1 MRGPVGLPFVWGP
14 AMSRISV
21 FQRSWS
27 LTGALILLLSAVAT
41 AAQFSP
47 AEIAERSRWE
57 DFLRNANIVG
67 AVQLGEEEAVTTPW
81 KLTLQKD
88 GVVRHG
94 LWKNVSGSPRG
105 IVDSWLY
112 EIAAYNLDKLLGLGM
127 VPPTV
132 QKRFRGMAGSCQLWI
147 EESAVL
153 KKRLQEGLSSKVLDK
168 PQWLRL
174 AYIQQLFDNLIGNED
189 RHQGNVLITPD
200 ERSFLIDHSRTFRT
214 TKEFK
219 EILPFSG
226 EKFPGVAVMRELP
239 RALVEK
245 VKALDE
251 RSIREAVGKTLSGK
265 EIGAILARKELILKE
280 IDRLIAEHGEAAVL
294 Y

>member
-1 MRGPVGLPFVWGP
+1 M
-14 AMSRISV
+14 
-21 FQRSWS
+21 
-27 LTGALILLLSAVAT
+27 GAVLLLFPTALAAV
-41 AAQFSP
+41 QFSP

-57 DFLRNANIVG
+57 EFLKTAKIVG
-67 AVQLGEEEAVTTPW
+67 AVQLGEDEGVTTPW

-94 LWKNVSGSPRG
+94 LWKNVSGSPLG

-112 EIAAYNLDKLLGLGM
+112 EIAAYDLDKLLGLGM

-132 QKRFRGMAGSCQLWI
+132 MKRFRGMAGSCQLWI
-147 EESAVL
+147 EDSALL

-168 PQWLRL
+168 PQWLRQ

-189 RHQGNVLITPD
+189 RHQGNLLITPD

-219 EILPFSG
+219 EVLPFS
-226 EKFPGVAVMRELP
+226 EAKFPGTAVMRELP

-245 VKALDE
+245 VRALDE

-265 EIGAILARKELILKE
+265 EIGAVLARRELVLKE
-280 IDRLIAEHGEAAVL
+280 IDRLIAEHGESAVL

>member
-1 MRGPVGLPFVWGP
+1 
-14 AMSRISV
+14 MSRISV
-21 FQRSWS
+21 FPRSGI
-27 LTGALILLLSAVAT
+27 LTGVVLLLLSTAAT
-41 AAQFSP
+41 AVQFSP
-47 AEIAERSRWE
+47 AEIAERPYWE
-57 DFLRNANIVG
+57 DFLRTAAIVG
-67 AVQLGEEEAVTTPW
+67 AVQLAEEEAVTTPW

-88 GVVRHG
+88 GVVRYA

-132 QKRFRGMAGSCQLWI
+132 QKRFRGKAGSCQLWI

-153 KKRLQEGLSSKVLDK
+153 KKSLQEGLSSKVLEK
-168 PQWLRL
+168 PNWLRQ
-174 AYIQQLFDNLIGNED
+174 AYVQQLFDNLIGNED

-214 TKEFK
+214 TKAFT
-219 EILPFSG
+219 EILPFSE
-226 EKFPGVAVMRELP
+226 EKFPAVGVMRELP
-239 RALVEK
+239 RALFEK

-251 RSIREAVGKTLSGK
+251 RSIREAVGKTLSKK
-265 EIGAILARKELILKE
+265 EIGAVLARKELVIKE
-280 IDRLIAEHGEAAVL
+280 IDRLIAELGEAAVL

>member
-1 MRGPVGLPFVWGP
+1 MRHISKPPGFLLAPVLLF
-14 AMSRISV
+14 ISI
-21 FQRSWS
+21 
-27 LTGALILLLSAVAT
+27 AASAG
-41 AAQFSP
+41 QFSP
-47 AEIAERSRWE
+47 AEIAERPRWE
-57 DFLRNANIVG
+57 DFLRTAAVVG
-67 AVQLGEEEAVTTPW
+67 AVQLGEEEGVTTPW
-81 KLTLQKD
+81 KLTLEKD
-88 GVVRHG
+88 GVVRHA

-147 EESAVL
+147 EDSAVL
-153 KKRLQEGLSSKVLDK
+153 KKRLQEGLSLKVLDK
-168 PQWLRL
+168 PKWQRQ

-214 TKEFK
+214 TKAFTDA
-219 EILPFSG
+219 LPFSE
-226 EKFPGVAVMRELP
+226 EKFPGVGMMRELP

-251 RSIREAVGKTLSGK
+251 RSMREAVGNTLRGK
-265 EIGAILARKELILKE
+265 EIGAVLARKELVLKE
-280 IDRLIAEHGEAAVL
+280 IDRLIAAHGESAVL

>member
-1 MRGPVGLPFVWGP
+1 MR
-14 AMSRISV
+14 RTSV
-21 FQRSWS
+21 SPKS
-27 LTGALILLLSAVAT
+27 GILTGAVLLLLSSALPAV
-41 AAQFSP
+41 QFSP
-47 AEIAERSRWE
+47 AEIAERSSWE
-57 DFLRNANIVG
+57 DFLRTANIVE

-88 GVVRHG
+88 GVVRHA

-132 QKRFRGMAGSCQLWI
+132 QKRFRGMLGSCQLWI
-147 EESAVL
+147 EDTAIL
-153 KKRLQEGLSSKVLDK
+153 KKRLQEGLSPKIMDK
-168 PQWLRL
+168 PKWLRQ

-214 TKEFK
+214 TKAFT
-219 EILPFSG
+219 EILPFSE
-226 EKFPGVAVMRELP
+226 EKFPGVGVMRELP
-239 RALVEK
+239 RVLVEK

-251 RSIREAVGKTLSGK
+251 GSIREAVGNKLNGK
-265 EIGAILARKELILKE
+265 EIGAVLARRELILKE

>member
-1 MRGPVGLPFVWGP
+1 MFPR
-14 AMSRISV
+14 SRI
-21 FQRSWS
+21 
-27 LTGALILLLSAVAT
+27 LTGGVLLLLSATVT
-41 AAQFSP
+41 ALQFSP
-47 AEIAERSRWE
+47 AEVAERSHWE
-57 DFLRNANIVG
+57 DYLRTANIVG

-88 GVVRHG
+88 GVVRHA
-94 LWKNVSGSPRG
+94 LWKNVSGSPVG

-153 KKRLQEGLSSKVLDK
+153 KKRLQEGLSSKVLNK
-168 PQWLRL
+168 PKWLRQ

-214 TKEFK
+214 TKAFTEA
-219 EILPFSG
+219 LPFSE
-226 EKFPGVAVMRELP
+226 EKFPGVGVMRELP
-239 RALVEK
+239 RDLVER

-251 RSIREAVGKTLSGK
+251 KSIREAVGKTLSGK
-265 EIGAILARKELILKE
+265 EIGAVLARKKLLLKE
-280 IDRLIAEHGEAAVL
+280 IDRLIAEHGEASVL

>member
-1 MRGPVGLPFVWGP
+1 MRHT
-14 AMSRISV
+14 SV
-21 FQRSWS
+21 SPKS
-27 LTGALILLLSAVAT
+27 GILTGAVLLLLSSALPAV
-41 AAQFSP
+41 QFSP
-47 AEIAERSRWE
+47 AEIAERSSWE
-57 DFLRNANIVG
+57 DFLRTANIVG

-88 GVVRHG
+88 GVVRHA

-132 QKRFRGMAGSCQLWI
+132 QKRFRGMLGSCQLWI
-147 EESAVL
+147 EDTAIL
-153 KKRLQEGLSSKVLDK
+153 KKRLQEGLSPKIMDK
-168 PQWLRL
+168 PKWLRQ

-189 RHQGNVLITPD
+189 RHQGNVLISPD

-214 TKEFK
+214 TKAFT
-219 EILPFSG
+219 EILPFSE
-226 EKFPGVAVMRELP
+226 EKFPGVGVMRELP
-239 RALVEK
+239 RVLVEK

-251 RSIREAVGKTLSGK
+251 GSIREAVGNKLNGK
-265 EIGAILARKELILKE
+265 EIGAVLARRELILKE

>member
-27 LTGALILLLSAVAT
+27 LTGALILLLSAIAT

>member
-1 MRGPVGLPFVWGP
+1 
-14 AMSRISV
+14 MSRVSL
-21 FQRSWS
+21 FPRSGI
-27 LTGALILLLSAVAT
+27 LTGAVLLLLASA
-41 AAQFSP
+41 AAAVQFSP

-57 DFLRNANIVG
+57 DFLRTAAIVG
-67 AVQLGEEEAVTTPW
+67 AVQIGEEEAVTTPW

-88 GVVRHG
+88 GVVRHA

-147 EESAVL
+147 EDSAVL

-168 PQWLRL
+168 PQWLRQ

-214 TKEFK
+214 TKAFT
-219 EILPFSG
+219 EILPFS
-226 EKFPGVAVMRELP
+226 EAKFPGVGVMRELP
-239 RALVEK
+239 RALVRK
-245 VKALDE
+245 VKAIDE
-251 RSIREAVGKTLSGK
+251 GSIRAAVGKTLSGK
-265 EIGAILARKELILKE
+265 EIGAVIARRELVLKE
-280 IDRLIAEHGEAAVL
+280 IDRLIAEHGESAVL

>member
-1 MRGPVGLPFVWGP
+1 MRPISMSPGL
-14 AMSRISV
+14 RI
-21 FQRSWS
+21 
-27 LTGALILLLSAVAT
+27 LSAAVLLFLST
-41 AAQFSP
+41 AASAGQFSP
-47 AEIAERSRWE
+47 AEIAERPRWE
-57 DFLRNANIVG
+57 DFLRTAVVVG
-67 AVQLGEEEAVTTPW
+67 AVQLGEEEGVTTPW
-81 KLTLQKD
+81 KLTLEKD
-88 GVVRHG
+88 GVVRHA

-153 KKRLQEGLSSKVLDK
+153 KKRLREGLSSKVLDK
-168 PQWLRL
+168 PKWLRQ

-189 RHQGNVLITPD
+189 RHQGNVLITAD

-214 TKEFK
+214 TKAFTEA
-219 EILPFSG
+219 LPFSE
-226 EKFPGVAVMRELP
+226 EKFPGVGMMRELP

-245 VKALDE
+245 VKALDAG
-251 RSIREAVGKTLSGK
+251 SMREAVGNTLKGK
-265 EIGAILARKELILKE
+265 EIGAVLARKELILKE

>member
-1 MRGPVGLPFVWGP
+1 
-14 AMSRISV
+14 MSRIPL
-21 FQRSWS
+21 FPRSGI
-27 LTGALILLLSAVAT
+27 LTGAVLLLFAT
-41 AAQFSP
+41 ALAAVQFSP

-57 DFLRNANIVG
+57 DFLKTAKIVG
-67 AVQLGEEEAVTTPW
+67 AVQLGEDEGVTTPW

-94 LWKNVSGSPRG
+94 LWKNVSGSPLG

-112 EIAAYNLDKLLGLGM
+112 EIAAYDLDKLLGLGM

-132 QKRFRGMAGSCQLWI
+132 LKRFRGMAGSCQLWI
-147 EESAVL
+147 EDSALL

-168 PQWLRL
+168 PQWLRQ

-189 RHQGNVLITPD
+189 RHQGNLLITPD

-219 EILPFSG
+219 EVLPFS
-226 EKFPGVAVMRELP
+226 EAKFPGTAVMRELP

-265 EIGAILARKELILKE
+265 EIGAVLARRELVLKE
-280 IDRLIAEHGEAAVL
+280 IDRLIAEHGESAVL

>member
-1 MRGPVGLPFVWGP
+1 
-14 AMSRISV
+14 MSRISL
-21 FQRSWS
+21 FPRSGI
-27 LTGALILLLSAVAT
+27 LTGAVLLLLATAVA
-41 AAQFSP
+41 AVQFSP

-57 DFLRNANIVG
+57 DFLRTAAIVG

-88 GVVRHG
+88 GVVRHA

-105 IVDSWLY
+105 IVDNWLY
-112 EIAAYNLDKLLGLGM
+112 EIAAYDLDKLLGLGM

-132 QKRFRGMAGSCQLWI
+132 PKRFRGMAGSCQLWI
-147 EESAVL
+147 EEGAVL

-168 PQWLRL
+168 PQWLRQ

-214 TKEFK
+214 TKTFK
-219 EILPFSG
+219 EILPFS
-226 EKFPGVAVMRELP
+226 EAKFPGEGVMRELP

-245 VKALDE
+245 VKALNE
-251 RSIREAVGKTLSGK
+251 QAIREAVGKTLSGK
-265 EIGAILARKELILKE
+265 EIGAVLARKELILKE

>member
-1 MRGPVGLPFVWGP
+1 
-14 AMSRISV
+14 MSRISL
-21 FQRSWS
+21 FPRSGI
-27 LTGALILLLSAVAT
+27 LTGVVLLLLAT
-41 AAQFSP
+41 ALAAVQFSP

-57 DFLRNANIVG
+57 DFLKTANIVG
-67 AVQLGEEEAVTTPW
+67 AVQLGEDEGVTTPW

-88 GVVRHG
+88 GVIRHG
-94 LWKNVSGSPRG
+94 LWKNVSGSPLG

-132 QKRFRGMAGSCQLWI
+132 LKRFRGMAGSCQLWI

-168 PQWLRL
+168 PQWLRQ

-189 RHQGNVLITPD
+189 RNQRNVLITPD

-214 TKEFK
+214 TKAFK
-219 EILPFSG
+219 ETLPFSG
-226 EKFPGVAVMRELP
+226 DKFPGVGVMRELP

-245 VKALDE
+245 VRALDE
-251 RSIREAVGKTLSGK
+251 SSIREAVGKTLSGK
-265 EIGAILARKELILKE
+265 EIGAVLARRELVLKE
-280 IDRLIAEHGEAAVL
+280 IDRLIAEHGESAVL

>member
-1 MRGPVGLPFVWGP
+1 MR
-14 AMSRISV
+14 RTSV
-21 FQRSWS
+21 SPKS
-27 LTGALILLLSAVAT
+27 GILTGAVLLLLSAVLMAV
-41 AAQFSP
+41 QFSP
-47 AEIAERSRWE
+47 AEIAERSSWE
-57 DFLRNANIVG
+57 DFLRTANIVE

-88 GVVRHG
+88 GVVRHA

-132 QKRFRGMAGSCQLWI
+132 QKRFRGMLGSCQLWI
-147 EESAVL
+147 EDTAIL
-153 KKRLQEGLSSKVLDK
+153 KKRLQEGLSPKIMDK
-168 PQWLRL
+168 PKWLRQ

-189 RHQGNVLITPD
+189 RHQGNVLISPD

-214 TKEFK
+214 TKAFT
-219 EILPFSG
+219 EILPFSE
-226 EKFPGVAVMRELP
+226 EKFPGVGVMRELP
-239 RALVEK
+239 RVLVEK

-251 RSIREAVGKTLSGK
+251 GSIREAVGNKLNGK
-265 EIGAILARKELILKE
+265 EIGAVLARRELILKE

>member
-1 MRGPVGLPFVWGP
+1 
-14 AMSRISV
+14 MSRIAL
-21 FQRSWS
+21 FPRSGI
-27 LTGALILLLSAVAT
+27 LTGAVLLLLSAALT

-47 AEIAERSRWE
+47 AELAERSRWE
-57 DFLRNANIVG
+57 DFLKTANIVG

-88 GVVRHG
+88 GVVRHA

-147 EESAVL
+147 EDSAVL

-168 PQWLRL
+168 PQWLRQ

-200 ERSFLIDHSRTFRT
+200 ERSFLIDHSRTFRI
-214 TKEFK
+214 TKTFT
-219 EILPFSG
+219 EILPFS
-226 EKFPGVAVMRELP
+226 EAKFPGVGVMRELP

-251 RSIREAVGKTLSGK
+251 KSIREAVGKTLSGK
-265 EIGAILARKELILKE
+265 EIGAVLARKLLILKE
-280 IDRLIAEHGEAAVL
+280 VDRLIAEHGEAAVL

>member
-1 MRGPVGLPFVWGP
+1 
-14 AMSRISV
+14 MSRIAL
-21 FQRSWS
+21 FPRSGI
-27 LTGALILLLSAVAT
+27 LTGAVLFLLSAAL
-41 AAQFSP
+41 AAVQFSP
-47 AEIAERSRWE
+47 AEIAERSHWE
-57 DFLRNANIVG
+57 DFLRTAAIVG

-88 GVVRHG
+88 GVVRHA

-132 QKRFRGMAGSCQLWI
+132 QKRFRGMLGSCQLWI

-153 KKRLQEGLSSKVLDK
+153 KKSLQDGLSAKVLDK
-168 PQWLRL
+168 PQWLRQ

-219 EILPFSG
+219 ETLPFS
-226 EKFPGVAVMRELP
+226 EAKFPGVGVMRELP

-245 VKALDE
+245 VRALDE
-251 RSIREAVGKTLSGK
+251 RSIREAVGNTLSGK
-265 EIGAILARKELILKE
+265 EIGAVLARRELILKE

>member
-1 MRGPVGLPFVWGP
+1 
-14 AMSRISV
+14 MSRISL
-21 FQRSWS
+21 FPRSGI
-27 LTGALILLLSAVAT
+27 LTGAVLLLLAT
-41 AAQFSP
+41 ALAAAQFSP
-47 AEIAERSRWE
+47 SEIAERSRWE
-57 DFLRNANIVG
+57 DFLKTANIVG
-67 AVQLGEEEAVTTPW
+67 AVQLGEDEGVTTPW
-81 KLTLQKD
+81 KLTLQQK
-88 GVVRHG
+88 GVVRHA
-94 LWKNVSGSPRG
+94 LWKNVSGSPLG

-132 QKRFRGMAGSCQLWI
+132 LKRFRGMAGSCQLWI
-147 EESAVL
+147 EDSAVL
-153 KKRLQEGLSSKVLDK
+153 KKRLQEGLSAKVLDK
-168 PQWLRL
+168 PQWLRQ

-219 EILPFSG
+219 EILPFS
-226 EKFPGVAVMRELP
+226 EAKFPGVAVMRELP

-245 VKALDE
+245 VKAIDE

-265 EIGAILARKELILKE
+265 EIGAVLARRELVLKE
-280 IDRLIAEHGEAAVL
+280 IDRLIAEHGESAVL

>member
-1 MRGPVGLPFVWGP
+1 
-14 AMSRISV
+14 MSRVSV
-21 FQRSWS
+21 FPRSGI
-27 LTGALILLLSAVAT
+27 LTGAVLLLLSTAETAV
-41 AAQFSP
+41 QFSP
-47 AEIAERSRWE
+47 AEIAERPYWE
-57 DFLRNANIVG
+57 DFLRTAAIVG

-88 GVVRHG
+88 GVVRHA

-112 EIAAYNLDKLLGLGM
+112 EIAAYDLDKLLGLGM

-147 EESAVL
+147 EDSAVL

-168 PQWLRL
+168 PQWLRQ

-219 EILPFSG
+219 EILPFS
-226 EKFPGVAVMRELP
+226 EAKFPGVGMMRELP

-251 RSIREAVGKTLSGK
+251 RSIREAVGKTLSKK
-265 EIGAILARKELILKE
+265 EIGAVLARKELVIKE
-280 IDRLIAEHGEAAVL
+280 IDRLIAELGEAAVL

>member
-1 MRGPVGLPFVWGP
+1 MR
-14 AMSRISV
+14 RTSV
-21 FQRSWS
+21 SPKS
-27 LTGALILLLSAVAT
+27 GILTGAVLLLLSAVLT
-41 AAQFSP
+41 AVQFSP
-47 AEIAERSRWE
+47 TEIAERSSWE
-57 DFLRNANIVG
+57 DFLRTANIVG

-88 GVVRHG
+88 GVVRHA

-112 EIAAYNLDKLLGLGM
+112 EIAAYNLDKLLGLAM

-132 QKRFRGMAGSCQLWI
+132 QKRFRGMLGSCQLWI
-147 EESAVL
+147 EDTAIL
-153 KKRLQEGLSSKVLDK
+153 KKRLQEGLSPKIMDK
-168 PQWLRL
+168 PKWLRQ

-214 TKEFK
+214 TKAFM
-219 EILPFSG
+219 EILPFSQ
-226 EKFPGVAVMRELP
+226 EEFPGVGVMRELP

-245 VKALDE
+245 VKALDAKT
-251 RSIREAVGKTLSGK
+251 IREAVGNTLSGK
-265 EIGAILARKELILKE
+265 EIGAVLARKELVLKE
-280 IDRLIAEHGEAAVL
+280 IDRLIAEHGESAVL

>member
-1 MRGPVGLPFVWGP
+1 MR
-14 AMSRISV
+14 RISV
-21 FQRSWS
+21 FPRSWI
-27 LTGALILLLSAVAT
+27 LTGAVVLLLSAVAT

-57 DFLRNANIVG
+57 DFLRTANIVG

-88 GVVRHG
+88 GVVRHA

-105 IVDSWLY
+105 YVDSWLY
-112 EIAAYNLDKLLGLGM
+112 EIAAYNLDKLLGLDM

-132 QKRFRGMAGSCQLWI
+132 QKRFRGMLGSCQLWI
-147 EESAVL
+147 EEGAVL
-153 KKRLQEGLSSKVLDK
+153 KKRLQEGLSSKIMETSK
-168 PQWLRL
+168 WLRQ

-214 TKEFK
+214 TKTFMEM
-219 EILPFSG
+219 LPFSE
-226 EKFPGVAVMRELP
+226 EKFPGMGVMRELP

-251 RSIREAVGKTLSGK
+251 KTIREAVGKTLNGK
-265 EIGAILARKELILKE
+265 EIRAVLARRELILKE
-280 IDRLIAEHGEAAVL
+280 VDRLIAEHGEAAVL